1 MSGPARGGRRSVTD
15 LDRDG
20 DVWIL
25 GMKEGENRFNR
36 HWLDAVNAALDRVE
50 AAGGPAALVTTGERK
65 FYSNGMDLAWLATI
79 SGEADGFLAE
89 VNRLF
94 ARLLGFPMATVA
106 AVNGHAFGAGAVLA
120 VAHDVVVMR
129 EDRGYWCLPEA
140 DLGFPVTPAMFAVIA
155 AKLPGRT
162 AQEAILTGRRY
173 GGPDAAA
180 VGIVHQ
186 VASEDQ
192 VLARAVQL
200 AAGLASK
207 ETRTLAEH
215 KSMLYGGAI
224 KICGG

>member
-1 MSGPARGGRRSVTD
+1 VID
-15 LDRDG
+15 LDRDS

-25 GMKEGENRFNR
+25 RMDEGENRFNR
-36 HWLDAVNAALDRVE
+36 RWLDAVNVALDRVE
-50 AAGGPAALVTTGERK
+50 AAGGAAALVTTGDGK
-65 FYSNGMDLAWLATI
+65 FYTNGMDLDWLATI
-79 SGEADGFLAE
+79 SADAAWFLAE
-89 VNRLF
+89 VNLLF

-173 GGPDAAA
+173 GGCDAAA
-180 VGIVHQ
+180 AGIVHQ
-186 VASEDQ
+186 VAGEDQ
-192 VLARAVQL
+192 VLVRAVQL
-200 AAGLASK
+200 AAGLAAK
-207 ETRTLAEH
+207 ECRTLAEH
-215 KSMLYGGAI
+215 KRMLYGEAI
-224 KICGG
+224 KTCGA

>member
-1 MSGPARGGRRSVTD
+1 VID

-25 GMKEGENRFNR
+25 RMEEGENRFNR
-36 HWLDAVNAALDRVE
+36 RWLDAVNAALDRVE
-50 AAGGPAALVTTGERK
+50 ATEGPAALVTTGERK
-65 FYSNGMDLAWLATI
+65 FYTNGMDLDWLATV
-79 SGEADGFLAE
+79 SAQAAGFLAE

-94 ARLLGFPMATVA
+94 ARLLGFPMPAAA

-140 DLGFPVTPAMFAVIA
+140 DLGFPVTPGMFAVIA

-180 VGIVHQ
+180 AGIVHQ
-186 VASEDQ
+186 VASEEQ
-192 VLARAVQL
+192 VVARAVQL

-207 ETRTLAEH
+207 ERRTLAEH
-215 KSMLYGGAI
+215 KRMLYGQAI
-224 KICGG
+224 KSCGG